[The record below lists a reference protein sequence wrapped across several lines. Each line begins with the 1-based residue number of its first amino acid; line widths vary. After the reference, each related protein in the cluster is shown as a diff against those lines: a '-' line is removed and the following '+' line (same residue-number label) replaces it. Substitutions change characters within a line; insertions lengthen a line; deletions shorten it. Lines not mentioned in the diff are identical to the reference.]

1 MSKMKTKL
9 ENTIAETNDDLQ
21 KEKRLRGDVEKVKR
35 KLEAD
40 LKVAIANIIII
51 LCTYDL
57 YYFYIGHT

>member
-51 LCTYDL
+51 LCT
-57 YYFYIGHT
+57 